1 MNNPEEIPLLGGQIT
16 HGIVRV
22 GATVRRPQKSNAS
35 FVHELLLFL
44 EQQGFREAPRF
55 LGIDEQGR
63 EILSY
68 IEGHTLPGSGYKLSD
83 DLLMKTAGLIHRLHD
98 LTAGSALAQGH
109 EIVAHHELGPHNT
122 IFQGGQPVGIIDWDD
137 AAPGTRLRD
146 FANAVWCY
154 VDVGNRTWPA
164 QEQARRIQLM
174 CDAYGWADPIAL
186 VNDIEADVQQA
197 LRNHEQAGREGAIRV
212 FREEVSRMRVCAEEL
227 REIFSR

>member
-22 GATVRRPQKSNAS
+22 GATVHRPQKSNAS

-44 EQQGFREAPRF
+44 EQQGFHEAPRF

-63 EILSY
+63 EVLSY
-68 IEGHTLPGSGYKLSD
+68 IEGDTLPGSGYKLSD
-83 DLLMKTAGLIHRLHD
+83 GLLVKTAGLIRRLHD
-98 LTAGSALAQGH
+98 LTAGSSLAQGH

-122 IFQGGQPVGIIDWDD
+122 IFQGDQPVGFIDWDD

-174 CDAYGWADPIAL
+174 CDVYGWDDPIAI
-186 VNDIEADVQQA
+186 VNDIEADIQQA